1 MPNQHLKK
9 ASPVP
14 VKVFLFSLFVV
25 LAFSPALTPAL
36 ASAWLGRMA
45 DAPDMPERNMQ
56 APGTWREITVF
67 AKPLIDRDSLIESG
81 QPAPPNSG
89 KLAYRGG
96 LVLTSKD
103 KGFGGFSAM
112 RFVPRQDGTG
122 LALLALSDRAQ
133 WLKADIAFDK
143 QGVPTGLGK
152 PIMAAILKHD
162 GKALK
167 SMEGDAEA
175 LEVTEQGFVLG
186 FERYHRLDLYGP
198 DEQNIYRYQRR
209 ILHNRLVD
217 GLNNNQSL
225 ESVAQISDGRL
236 ITFAENPPGKNGSTI
251 NPGWISLPANWQ
263 SGGDDWVP
271 VKFQTAPDFAITE
284 MATDRQTGDLFVLER
299 AFSPLAGP
307 RARLSRIK
315 AADISPGIVLPAEL
329 LGALNIAFGIDNM
342 EAMDLR
348 RLDDGTLLVYLLSDD
363 NFSINQRT
371 VMLVFEITE

>member
-1 MPNQHLKK
+1 MGRWQIKK
-9 ASPVP
+9 GSPVP
-14 VKVFLFSLFVV
+14 VKRFLFSLFVL
-25 LAFSPALTPAL
+25 LAFTPVSSPAL

-45 DAPDMPERNMQ
+45 DAPDMPERIDEM
-56 APGTWREITVF
+56 PGAWREIVVF
-67 AKPLIDRDSLIESG
+67 AKPLVDRDSLIESG

-103 KGFGGFSAM
+103 KDFGGFSAM
-112 RFVPRQDGTG
+112 RFVPREDGNG

-133 WLKADIAFDK
+133 WLKADIAFDQ

-152 PIMAAILKHD
+152 PRMAAILKHD

-175 LEVTEQGFVLG
+175 LEITEQGFVLG
-186 FERYHRLDLYGP
+186 FERYHRLDLYAA
-198 DEQNIYRYQRR
+198 DAQNIYRYQRR

-225 ESVAQISDGRL
+225 ESIAQISDGRL
-236 ITFAENPPGKNGSTI
+236 ITFAENPPGKNGGTI

-263 SGGDDWVP
+263 VGGDDWVP

-284 MATDRQTGDLFVLER
+284 MASDKKTGDLFVLER

-348 RLDDGTLLVYLLSDD
+348 RLEDGTLLVYLLSDD

-371 VMLVFEITE
+371 VLLVFEILE

>member
-1 MPNQHLKK
+1 
-9 ASPVP
+9 
-14 VKVFLFSLFVV
+14 
-25 LAFSPALTPAL
+25 
-36 ASAWLGRMA
+36 
-45 DAPDMPERNMQ
+45 MQ

-81 QPAPPNSG
+81 QPAPPDSG
-89 KLAYRGG
+89 KLVYRGG

-103 KGFGGFSAM
+103 KDFGGFSAM
-112 RFVPRQDGTG
+112 RFVPRQDDSG
-122 LALLALSDRAQ
+122 LALLAVSDRAQ
-133 WLKADIAFDK
+133 WLKTDIAFDR

-152 PIMAAILKHD
+152 PRMAAILKHD
-162 GKALK
+162 GKELK
-167 SMEGDAEA
+167 TMEGDAEA
-175 LEVTEQGFVLG
+175 LEVTAQGLVIG
-186 FERYHRLDLYGP
+186 FERYHRLDLYAP
-198 DEQNIYRYQRR
+198 DEKNIYRYQRR

-225 ESVAQISDGRL
+225 ESVAQLSDGRL
-236 ITFAENPPGKNGSTI
+236 ISFAENPPGKDGGTI

-284 MATDRQTGDLFVLER
+284 MARDKQTGDLFVLER

-307 RARLSRIK
+307 RARLSRVK
-315 AADISPGIVLPAEL
+315 AAEISPGIALPAEL
-329 LGALNIAFGIDNM
+329 LGTLNIAFGIDNM

-371 VMLVFEITE
+371 VLLVFEVLE